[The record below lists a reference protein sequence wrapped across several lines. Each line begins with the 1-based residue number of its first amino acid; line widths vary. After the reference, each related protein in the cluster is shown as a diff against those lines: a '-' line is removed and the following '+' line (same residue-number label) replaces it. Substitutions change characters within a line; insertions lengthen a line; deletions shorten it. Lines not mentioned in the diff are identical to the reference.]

1 MNLLQGTTSCTLV
14 VRVTKDFAIPA
25 AEGLAFKPTPETR
38 VHGGQLLAGH
48 AKVQVD
54 MVKPD

>member
-1 MNLLQGTTSCTLV
+1 MNLLQGPTSCTLV
-14 VRVTKDFAIPA
+14 IRVTHAFAIPA
-25 AEGLAFKPTPETR
+25 AEGQAFKPTPETR
-38 VHGGQLLAGH
+38 MHGAQLLAGH